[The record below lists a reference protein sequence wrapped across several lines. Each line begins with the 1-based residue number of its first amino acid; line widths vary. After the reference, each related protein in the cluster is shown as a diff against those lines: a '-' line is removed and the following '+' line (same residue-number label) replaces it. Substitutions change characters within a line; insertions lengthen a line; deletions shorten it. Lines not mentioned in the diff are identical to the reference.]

1 MELYPGLH
9 RIDAP
14 FEQGRQVNLWLFTG
28 RRPALVDTGVAGVPR
43 EIILPYFV
51 GLGLPPQDLE
61 LIINLHA
68 HADHI
73 GGNAEILRAAGVTGD
88 GSDGGPLIAA
98 HESDAP
104 AIADHRLLATEVAG
118 IVDEERI
125 AAFMRRC
132 GDNVPVE
139 RRFRGGEILELGASE
154 VEVLHTPGHTAG
166 SLSLY
171 DQRRRALIHG
181 ESVMGVGTTDDRG
194 FRSTPFGQDPQRYRQ
209 TLQQL
214 SEVEFDLFL
223 SSHCPPM
230 SRDDGQESIA
240 VSLAELDSYEAACR
254 SVLAEGASSAQEMA
268 EAVSQEGGYQ
278 QGRRLLSQVEHT
290 LRAWTGKGRVTRTAS
305 GAYRLAR

>member
-9 RIDAP
+9 RIDAS

-28 RRPALVDTGVAGVPR
+28 RRPVLVDTGVAGVPR
-43 EIILPYFV
+43 DAILPYFV
-51 GLGLPPQDLE
+51 DLGLPPQDLG

-88 GSDGGPLIAA
+88 GSDNGPLIAA
-98 HESDAP
+98 HNADAP

-118 IVDEERI
+118 LVEEERI
-125 AAFMRRC
+125 TAFMQRC
-132 GDNVPVE
+132 GDNVPVG
-139 RRFRGGEILELGASE
+139 RRFSGGEILEIGTSE
-154 VEVLHTPGHTAG
+154 IKVLHTPGHTAG

-171 DQRRRALIHG
+171 DLGRRALIHG

-194 FRSTPFGQDPQRYRQ
+194 FRSTPFGLDPQRYRQ

-214 SEVEFDLFL
+214 SEIEFELFL

-230 SRDDGQESIA
+230 SKDDGQESIA
-240 VSLAELDSYEAACR
+240 VSLAEVDGYEAACR
-254 SVLAEGASSAQEMA
+254 IVLIEGASSVQELA

-290 LRAWTGKGRVTRTAS
+290 LRAWTRAGLVTQTAS